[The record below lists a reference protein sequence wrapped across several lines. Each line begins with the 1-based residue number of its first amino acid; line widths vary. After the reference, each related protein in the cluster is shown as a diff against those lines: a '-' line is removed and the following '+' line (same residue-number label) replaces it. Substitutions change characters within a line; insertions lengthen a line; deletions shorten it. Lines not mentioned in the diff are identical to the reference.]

1 MKPTHKYIAIA
12 AMAVL
17 AAACSSEPRTDTP
30 LSPDGTRTPIDIVA
44 SMSENGVRSRAED
57 KTFEGGDQ
65 LLTYLRHVVDDGA
78 GNYNS
83 ITADHAPR
91 LVAIN
96 VNSNPTMTYV
106 DADTRQTT
114 SLSVDG
120 GLYWDDFSNSSSDA
134 TDLRTPNHYLQSY
147 YGYCYNGGTPTTAL
161 TEATGVL
168 GWTLPAEFTADAMKR
183 NDLLWSPTQAVIT
196 YKHDSGTRGTLRVP
210 YSHAMSKF
218 TIIVELGEG
227 FADGDLASTSIV
239 MRGMPASG
247 TFTAPTGVIEPSAAT
262 VNPTMHTLST
272 EARRKSFTALA
283 IPGKVL
289 TQGEILAKVNNVAGN
304 NYDIP
309 LSAAILAADKW
320 GSQLTDGKI
329 KPGVHYQLTVTVNK
343 QKIDII
349 AQITEWTI
357 VKGEGEGEIKFN
369 ADVTSSGV
377 VNTITS
383 GSIDIFRAEELASMS
398 AKTTTA
404 TYTAGSWVNSPEI
417 YWANGTQSYYFR
429 ALTEYNGTTYLTV
442 NGSNAATRG
451 HDLLWGTTAAHLTFA
466 EGAAI
471 NPRTGDVPLTF
482 SHALSKL
489 TVKLATTND
498 ASAVDLTGAKITI
511 NDLYESG
518 TVDVTDGTVTLGGN
532 KSAISEAPAPISGQ
546 IVMPQTITDDIR
558 LRVTLADNTTYSL
571 QLNRCVVSG
580 SSTPIGAWEQGT
592 HYEYTIR
599 LTKESIQV
607 IALVKN
613 WDEVTGSGDAT
624 LDWD

>member
-1 MKPTHKYIAIA
+1 
-12 AMAVL
+12 MAVL
-17 AAACSSEPRTDTP
+17 AAACASEPCTYTP

-44 SMSENGVRSRAED
+44 SMSETGNLSRAEG

-65 LLTYLRHVVDDGA
+65 LLTYLRHVVDAGA

-83 ITADHAPR
+83 ISADHAPR
-91 LVAIN
+91 LVTIK
-96 VNSNPTMTYV
+96 VNTNPTMTEV
-106 DADTRQTT
+106 DADTRKTT

-120 GLYWDDFSNSSSDA
+120 GLYWDDFSDSSSDG

-147 YGYCYNGGTPTTAL
+147 YGYCYNGGTPSTSL
-161 TEATGVL
+161 DNATGVL
-168 GWTLPAEFTADAMKR
+168 GWTLPTEFTADAMKK
-183 NDLLWSPTQAVIT
+183 NDLLWSPTQAVIS
-196 YKHDSGTRGTLRVP
+196 YKHDSGTRGTLLVP

-218 TIIVELGEG
+218 TIVVELGEG
-227 FADGDLASTSIV
+227 FNDGDLTSTSVV
-239 MRGMPASG
+239 MQNMPKSG
-247 TFTAPTGVIEPSAAT
+247 TFTAPTGDIEPSGDLQ
-262 VNPTMHTLST
+262 NPKMHVLST
-272 EARRKSFTALA
+272 ETRKKSFTALA
-283 IPGKVL
+283 IPGRLL
-289 TQGEILAKVNNVAGN
+289 TQDKILAKVNDVAGN
-304 NYDIP
+304 NYNIP

-320 GSQLTDGKI
+320 GAQLTDGKI

-377 VNTITS
+377 VNAITG

-429 ALTEYNGTTYLTV
+429 ALTEYDGSTYLTV
-442 NGSNAATRG
+442 NGSNAASRG

-482 SHALSKL
+482 RHALSKL

-498 ASAVDLTGAKITI
+498 ASAVDLTGARITI

-518 TVDVTDGTVTLGGN
+518 TVDVTNGTVTLGGN
-532 KSAISEAPAPISGQ
+532 KSAISEAPAPIIGQ

-592 HYEYTIR
+592 HYEYTIM